1 MTDFEQWKAL
11 QIRRPGDV
19 PPGTPLSWQADRAS
33 EHAMR
38 VWDASLPADFPHPV
52 ERGTAQDSVAE
63 LALRES
69 IRRDVEN
76 GRCTRLHIALELG
89 ATWAEVA
96 AALDISPEDA
106 RALLRQWADG
116 QHHLYVGDQER
127 GKEKP
132 LGFTPDQHA
141 AVIALT
147 ERGDDEGRTAQ

>member
-1 MTDFEQWKAL
+1 MTDSKDLNAL
-11 QIRRPGDV
+11 QIRRPSDI
-19 PPGTPLSWQADRAS
+19 PFDTTLRWKADRAT

-38 VWDASLPADFPHPV
+38 LFDNALPADFPHPV
-52 ERGTAQDSVAE
+52 ERGTAQDAVAE

-69 IRRDVEN
+69 IRQDVEN
-76 GRCTRLHIALELG
+76 GQGTRLHTALELG

-116 QHHLYVGDQER
+116 QHHLYLSEQER
-127 GKEKP
+127 GIERP

-141 AVIALT
+141 AVVALT
-147 ERGDDEGRTAQ
+147 ERSDDEVRTA